1 LQIIPL
7 GGLGE
12 FGMNMLAVR
21 FGDDILVIDA
31 GVLFPGAELL
41 GVDVVVPDI
50 SYLLDNRQH
59 IRGLIVTH
67 CHEDHMGAVP
77 YVLSEINLPIYAS
90 GFTQAMIG
98 RRLQEYDLDEPPT
111 IHEVK
116 PKDRVTLGC
125 FTIEFI
131 RVTHSTVDAV
141 ALAIETPVGVVIH
154 TGDFKIDPTP
164 VDSKMFDLHTFADYG
179 KRGVLLLM
187 SDSTNVDREGFTP
200 SERAVRP
207 ALEDIFTRAKN
218 GLFFTCFASATHR
231 VQQIVDLSI
240 EHGRRVAL
248 IGRSLVT
255 ASELAH
261 ELGLLNVPDG
271 TLLRPQDLDRMRPS
285 DCTVIISGSQ
295 GEPLSSLSQA
305 AVGKQRFATIEPGDS
320 VVLSARLIPGNEKR
334 VYRMVDH
341 LFRRGAQVFY
351 GNRTPPLHVSGH
363 ASRGELQLMLNL
375 LRPRYFVPLHGEY
388 RQLSQHAALVEP
400 MRAAGV
406 EEAFILQSGDRLEL
420 DAKGARRLDPVP
432 VGRVCIDAGTGDEIL
447 EEMVIRDRRHL
458 SEHGV
463 IVPIIALNSH
473 TGELESG
480 PEIVTRGFVVGE
492 GNPDLIEGARAAIIK
507 TLEGSSGEEKTD
519 WSVMEE
525 KIRTD
530 LRRYLT
536 RVTSRQSR
544 PLILPVI
551 LEM

>member
-1 LQIIPL
+1 MQVIPL

-12 FGMNMLAVR
+12 FGMNMLALR
-21 FGDDILVIDA
+21 CGDDIIVIDA
-31 GVLFPGAELL
+31 GILFPGAELL
-41 GVDVVVPDI
+41 GVDIVVPDI
-50 SYLLDNRQH
+50 TYLLDNREH
-59 IRGLIVTH
+59 LRGLVVTH

-77 YVLSEINLPIYAS
+77 YLLSQLNLPIYAT

-98 RRLQEYDLDEPPT
+98 RRLKEYDLAETPS

-125 FTIEFI
+125 FTVEFVH
-131 RVTHSTVDAV
+131 VTHSTVDAV
-141 ALAIETPVGVVIH
+141 ALAIETPAGVVIH

-164 VDSKMFDLHTFADYG
+164 VDNKLFDLHTFAEYG

-187 SDSTNVDREGFTP
+187 SDSTNVDRDGFTP

-207 ALEDIFTRAKN
+207 ALEDIFTRSKN
-218 GLFFTCFASATHR
+218 GLFFTCFSSATHR
-231 VQQIVDLSI
+231 VQQIVDMSV
-240 EHGRRVAL
+240 EFGRRVAL
-248 IGRSLVT
+248 IGRSLAT

-261 ELGLLNVPDG
+261 DLGFLDVPDG
-271 TLLRPQDLDRMRPS
+271 TLVRPQDLERMRPS

-305 AVGKQRFATIEPGDS
+305 AVGKQRFATIEAGDT
-320 VVLSARLIPGNEKR
+320 VVMSARLIPGNEKR
-334 VYRMVDH
+334 VFRMVDH
-341 LFRRGAQVFY
+341 LYRRGAKVLY
-351 GNRTPPLHVSGH
+351 GNQTPPLHVSGH
-363 ASRGELQLMLNL
+363 GSRGELQLMLNL
-375 LRPRYFVPLHGEY
+375 LRPRFFVPLHGEY
-388 RQLSQHAALVEP
+388 RQLSQHAALAEP

-406 EEAFILQSGDRLEL
+406 EEAFILQSGDVLEL
-420 DAKGARRLDPVP
+420 GEDGARRLDPVP

-480 PEIVTRGFVVGE
+480 PEIVTRGFVVRENGSE
-492 GNPDLIEGARAAIIK
+492 LIDGARAVIIK

-530 LRRYLT
+530 LRRYLN

-551 LEM
+551 LET

>member
-1 LQIIPL
+1 
-7 GGLGE
+7 
-12 FGMNMLAVR
+12 MNMLALR
-21 FGDDILVIDA
+21 SGDDILVIDA

-50 SYLLDNRQH
+50 TYLLENREH
-59 IRGLIVTH
+59 VRGLIVTH

-77 YVLSEINLPIYAS
+77 YVLSQLNLPIYAS
-90 GFTQAMIG
+90 SFTQAMIE
-98 RRLQEYDLDEPPT
+98 RRLKEYDLEEPPT
-111 IHEVK
+111 LHEVK

-125 FTIEFI
+125 FTVEFI
-131 RVTHSTVDAV
+131 HVTHSTVDTV
-141 ALAIETPVGVVIH
+141 ALAIETPAGVVIH

-164 VDSKMFDLHTFADYG
+164 IDNKLFDLHTFADYG

-207 ALEDIFTRAKN
+207 ALEDIFTRTKN

-261 ELGLLNVPDG
+261 QLGLLKVPDG
-271 TLLRPQDLDRMRPS
+271 TLIRPQDLDRMRSS

-305 AVGKQRFATIEPGDS
+305 AVGKQRFATIEAGDT

-334 VYRMVDH
+334 VYRMIDH
-341 LFRRGAQVFY
+341 LYRRGATVLY
-351 GNRTPPLHVSGH
+351 GNRTPMIHVSGH

-388 RQLSQHAALVEP
+388 RQLSQHASLTEP
-400 MRAAGV
+400 MRAAGIQ
-406 EEAFILQSGDRLEL
+406 ESFILQSGDVLEI
-420 DAKGARRLDPVP
+420 DSGGARRLDPVR
-432 VGRVCIDAGTGDEIL
+432 VGRVCIDAGTGDEIVG
-447 EEMVIRDRRHL
+447 EMVIRDRRHL

-463 IVPIIALNSH
+463 VVPIIALNSH

-480 PEIVTRGFVVGE
+480 PEIVTRGFVVRE
-492 GNPDLIEGARAAIIK
+492 GGPDLIEGARAVIIK
-507 TLEGSSGEEKTD
+507 TLETSSGEEKTD
-519 WSVMEE
+519 GSVMEE

-530 LRRYLT
+530 LRRYLN
-536 RVTSRQSR
+536 RVTGRQSR

-551 LEM
+551 LET

>member
-1 LQIIPL
+1 
-7 GGLGE
+7 
-12 FGMNMLAVR
+12 MNMLALR
-21 FGDDILVIDA
+21 SGDDILVIDA
-31 GVLFPGAELL
+31 GVLFPGPELL

-50 SYLLDNRQH
+50 TYLLNNREH
-59 IRGLIVTH
+59 VRGLIVTH

-77 YVLSEINLPIYAS
+77 YLLSQLNLPIYTT
-90 GFTQAMIG
+90 GFTQGLIG
-98 RRLQEYDLDEPPT
+98 RRLQEFDLAEPPI

-125 FTIEFI
+125 FTVEFI
-131 RVTHSTVDAV
+131 HVTHSTAETV

-154 TGDFKIDPTP
+154 TADFKIDPTP
-164 VDSKMFDLHTFADYG
+164 VDNKPFDLHTFADYG

-207 ALEDIFTRAKN
+207 ALEDIFTHSKS

-231 VQQIVDLSI
+231 VQQIIDMSI

-271 TLLRPQDLDRMRPS
+271 TLIRPQDLDRMRSS

-305 AVGKQRFATIEPGDS
+305 AVGKQRFATIEPGDT
-320 VVLSARLIPGNEKR
+320 VVLSTRLIPGNEKR
-334 VYRMVDH
+334 VYRMIDH
-341 LFRRGAQVFY
+341 LYRRGATVLY

-363 ASRGELQLMLNL
+363 ASRGEQQLMLNL
-375 LRPRYFVPLHGEY
+375 LRPRYFVPVHGEY
-388 RQLSQHAALVEP
+388 RQLSQHAALAEP

-406 EEAFILQSGDRLEL
+406 QEAFILQSGERLEI

-480 PEIVTRGFVVGE
+480 PEIVTRGFVVPE
-492 GNPDLIEGARAAIIK
+492 GGSDLIEGARAAIIK
-507 TLEGSSGEEKTD
+507 TLENSSGEEKTD

-525 KIRTD
+525 KIRID
-530 LRRYLT
+530 LRRYLN

>member
-1 LQIIPL
+1 
-7 GGLGE
+7 
-12 FGMNMLAVR
+12 MNMLALR

-50 SYLLDNRQH
+50 TYLLDNREH
-59 IRGLIVTH
+59 LRALIVTH

-77 YVLSEINLPIYAS
+77 YVLSQINLPIYATP
-90 GFTQAMIG
+90 FTQAMIA
-98 RRLQEYDLDEPPT
+98 RRLQEYDLEEPPT
-111 IHEVK
+111 LHEVK

-125 FTIEFI
+125 FTIEFVH
-131 RVTHSTVDAV
+131 VTHSTVDTV

-154 TGDFKIDPTP
+154 TADFKIDPTP
-164 VDSKMFDLHTFADYG
+164 VDNKLFDLHTFADYG

-187 SDSTNVDREGFTP
+187 SDSTNVDREGVTP

-207 ALEDIFTRAKN
+207 ALEDIFTRAKT

-231 VQQIVDLSI
+231 VQQIVDMSVAY
-240 EHGRRVAL
+240 GRRVAL

-261 ELGLLNVPDG
+261 ELGLLRVPDG
-271 TLLRPQDLDRMRPS
+271 TLIRPQDLDRIRPS

-305 AVGKQRFATIEPGDS
+305 AVGKQRFATIEAGDT
-320 VVLSARLIPGNEKR
+320 VVISARQIPGNEKR

-341 LFRRGAQVFY
+341 LYRRGATVLY

-388 RQLSQHAALVEP
+388 RQLSQHAALAEP
-400 MRAAGV
+400 LRAAGV
-406 EEAFILQSGDRLEL
+406 EESFILQSGDVLEI

-447 EEMVIRDRRHL
+447 EEMVIRDRRNL

-480 PEIVTRGFVVGE
+480 PEIVTRGFVVRE
-492 GNPDLIEGARAAIIK
+492 GGSDVIEGARAVIVK
-507 TLEGSSGEEKTD
+507 TLETSTGEEKTD

-530 LRRYLT
+530 LRRYLN

-551 LEM
+551 LET

>member
-1 LQIIPL
+1 
-7 GGLGE
+7 
-12 FGMNMLAVR
+12 MNMLALR
-21 FGDDILVIDA
+21 CGDDILVIDA
-31 GVLFPGAELL
+31 GVLFPGSELL

-50 SYLLDNRQH
+50 TYLLDNREH
-59 IRGLIVTH
+59 VRGLIVTH

-77 YVLSEINLPIYAS
+77 YVLSQLNVPIYTA

-98 RRLQEYDLDEPPT
+98 RRLQEYDLEEPPT

-125 FTIEFI
+125 FTVEFI
-131 RVTHSTVDAV
+131 HVTHSTLDTL
-141 ALAIETPVGVVIH
+141 ALAIETPLGVVVH
-154 TGDFKIDPTP
+154 TSDFKIDPTP
-164 VDSKMFDLHTFADYG
+164 VDSKLFDLHTFAEYG

-187 SDSTNVDREGFTP
+187 SDSTNVDREGFTQ

-207 ALEDIFTRAKN
+207 ALEDIFTRSKA
-218 GLFFTCFASATHR
+218 GLFFTCFASASHR
-231 VQQIVDLSI
+231 VQQIIDMSMQ
-240 EHGRRVAL
+240 HGRRVAL
-248 IGRSLVT
+248 IGRSLIT

-261 ELGLLNVPDG
+261 EMGFLNVPDG
-271 TLLRPQDLDRMRPS
+271 TLIRPQDLDRMRSS

-305 AVGKQRFATIEPGDS
+305 AVGKQRFATIEPGDT

-334 VYRMVDH
+334 VYRMIDH
-341 LFRRGAQVFY
+341 LYRRGATVLY

-363 ASRGELQLMLNL
+363 GSRGELQLMLNL
-375 LRPRYFVPLHGEY
+375 LRPRYLVPLHGEY
-388 RQLSQHAALVEP
+388 RQLHQHAALAEP

-406 EEAFILQSGDRLEL
+406 KESFILQSGDVLEF
-420 DAKGARRLDPVP
+420 GEHGVRRLDPVP
-432 VGRVCIDAGTGDEIL
+432 VGRVCIDAGTGDEIV
-447 EEMVIRDRRHL
+447 EEMVIRDRRHI

-480 PEIVTRGFVVGE
+480 PEIITRGFVVGE
-492 GNPDLIEGARAAIIK
+492 DGAELIEGARAVIIK

-519 WSVMEE
+519 GSVMEE
-525 KIRTD
+525 KIRND

-551 LEM
+551 LET